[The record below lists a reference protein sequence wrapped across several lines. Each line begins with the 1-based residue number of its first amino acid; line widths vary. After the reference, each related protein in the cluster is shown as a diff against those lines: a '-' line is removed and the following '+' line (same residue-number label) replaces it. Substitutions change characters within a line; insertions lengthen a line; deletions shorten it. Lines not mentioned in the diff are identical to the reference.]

1 MQPHMSSLSLAWL
14 ISQLMSILKL
24 VLRYVIISESCSSF
38 VIEPCHLPPS
48 LYTDCNRAR
57 CHDPRTCHPSMCPML
72 NLQFFDGDLISFCF
86 FSFSLCVAPQGE
98 FLGRMGL
105 VERLH
110 QLAANLTSE
119 DEVKDLIQ
127 STEKVATGSMGN
139 KFKFLSISHPS
150 IKPPGFS

>member
-1 MQPHMSSLSLAWL
+1 MLVFFLLPSAQIATEQGAMIQGPITQVCVLCFISLLVISFSLSL
-14 ISQLMSILKL
+14 S
-24 VLRYVIISESCSSF
+24 
-38 VIEPCHLPPS
+38 
-48 LYTDCNRAR
+48 
-57 CHDPRTCHPSMCPML
+57 
-72 NLQFFDGDLISFCF
+72 
-86 FSFSLCVAPQGE
+86 VAPQGE